1 LGIRDKQIS
10 MGHAR
15 ALVNIENAKIQL
27 KIYYQIIDEGLSV
40 RKTED
45 IIRDINTP
53 KTPNGK
59 DKVRLPEEYEQLKK
73 HLVEHFNTKVD
84 FKRNNKGSGKIVIP
98 FKSDEDLERIMGI
111 IDKMK

>member
-1 LGIRDKQIS
+1 
-10 MGHAR
+10 M
-15 ALVNIENAKIQL
+15 
-27 KIYYQIIDEGLSV
+27 SV

-53 KTPNGK
+53 KSK
-59 DKVRLPEEYEQLKK
+59 EKKEKVRLPEEYQQLKK
-73 HLVEHFNTKVD
+73 HLTEHFNSVID
-84 FKRNNKGSGKIVIP
+84 FNRNNKGSGKIVIP